1 MAGLMS
7 AGQDRNKR
15 APATTFGL
23 VWLGCGVGCCTGD
36 ETKVKR
42 VRRRKAGKKART
54 GTGLSL
60 VVGKDEETNGGKL
73 ACEEG
78 RERQRY
84 DDSNLGFG
92 LGDWGGHGLEEGGG
106 TGSEVIY
113 KYRQEAAEVRPGQA
127 SSVQFR
133 SDSSPPSS
141 HLKSD
146 QVLSNPPFTIHRVH
160 LVLCRYV
167 LERALDH
174 PSHPSP
180 PYLDSV
186 PENPELTVQW
196 TRTHKRDPKKNEKSG
211 HRWGAAGN
219 GTWPGRAAWT
229 CGKLPTGHVSHGCT
243 GWLVSFAPATDVPP
257 RTEGPNVAAVAQG
270 EPLRTLPGNRGSDPI
285 PCSQLVL
292 PSTIDAR

>member
-1 MAGLMS
+1 MTRDGAGRRGACMAGLMS

-15 APATTFGL
+15 APTTTFAL

-42 VRRRKAGKKART
+42 VRRKAGKKART

-78 RERQRY
+78 RELQRY

-92 LGDWGGHGLEEGGG
+92 LGDWGGHGLEEVGGDG
-106 TGSEVIY
+106 ERSDLQVQA
-113 KYRQEAAEVRPGQA
+113 RSSRGQA

-133 SDSSPPSS
+133 SDSSPPSPR
-141 HLKSD
+141 LKSD

-180 PYLDSV
+180 SV
-186 PENPELTVQW
+186 PRLR
-196 TRTHKRDPKKNEKSG
+196 TRKPRAHSAVDTHTQKGPKKE
-211 HRWGAAGN
+211 
-219 GTWPGRAAWT
+219 
-229 CGKLPTGHVSHGCT
+229 
-243 GWLVSFAPATDVPP
+243 
-257 RTEGPNVAAVAQG
+257 
-270 EPLRTLPGNRGSDPI
+270 
-285 PCSQLVL
+285 
-292 PSTIDAR
+292 